1 MRGRPGVPKS
11 TNVGTKVLLVE
22 DDAEAR
28 QAITELLSARGL
40 EVLAADEGRKA
51 LELMEAW
58 RPEIVLLDLHMAGMN
73 GREFRD
79 EQKRRG
85 RLARIPV
92 VIMTGDPHPAV
103 EGNATLTKP
112 FTNEDL
118 LGAMARFVP
127 SLRTAR
133 AWSSA

>member
-1 MRGRPGVPKS
+1 
-11 TNVGTKVLLVE
+11 VGTKVLLVE
-22 DDAEAR
+22 DDPEAR
-28 QAITELLSARGL
+28 QAIIELLSERGL

-58 RPEIVLLDLHMAGMN
+58 RPEIVLLDLHMVGMG

-92 VIMTGDPHPAV
+92 VIMTGDPDPAV
-103 EGNATLTKP
+103 EGNAMLTKP

-118 LGAMARFVP
+118 LGTMARFVP
-127 SLRTAR
+127 SLRAR
-133 AWSSA
+133 AVPSSA